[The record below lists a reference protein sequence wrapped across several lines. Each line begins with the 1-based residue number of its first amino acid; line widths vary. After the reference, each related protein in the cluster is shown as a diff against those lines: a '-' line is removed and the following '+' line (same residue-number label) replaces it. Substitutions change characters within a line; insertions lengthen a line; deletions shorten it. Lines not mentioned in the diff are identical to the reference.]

1 MMNCDNPL
9 LRHFYPEDTPLR
21 RLLLTHSQQV
31 AQRALSIARRHPEL
45 HLDETLLEEGA
56 MLHDIGICLCDAP
69 GILCTG
75 SHPYICHGTLG
86 AQMLRSLVGSNLDGA
101 LEAALTAEQLEPLAR
116 ICERHTG
123 TGLTRQMIEAQHL
136 PVPTGRSLVPET
148 LEEQVVCYADKF
160 YSKSHPDRVRTV
172 DQAALSLKKFGE
184 EGYQKFLGWA
194 ARFE

>member
-1 MMNCDNPL
+1 MNYKL
-9 LRHFYPEDTPLR
+9 LHHFYPEDTPLR

-45 HLDETLLEEGA
+45 HLDETLLERGA
-56 MLHDIGICLCDAP
+56 LLHDIGICQCDAP
-69 GILCTG
+69 GILCMG
-75 SHPYICHGTLG
+75 SHPYISHGTLG
-86 AQMLRSLVGSNLDGA
+86 AKMLRSLVGSTLDGA
-101 LEAALTAEQLEPLAR
+101 LEQPLTATQLEPLAR

-123 TGLTRQMIEAQHL
+123 TGLTREMIEAQHL
-136 PVPTGRSLVPET
+136 PVPTDRCLVPET

-160 YSKSHPDRVRTV
+160 YSKSHLERVRTV

-184 EGYQKFLGWA
+184 EGYQKFLDWA